1 MLKAEQLVDFAA
13 FDAAPLVREPFAHFV
28 AHDFVPKSVMAD
40 IDRDFPEVPK
50 RGSFPMSELDSGP
63 SFKALVDYLESEE
76 VARKFSEK
84 LGIDLVGKPTTMTIR
99 GYSGEQDGRVHTD
112 SRTKL
117 VTVLLYLNSGWNS
130 PDGRLRLL
138 RSNDL
143 EDWFDEVP
151 PDAGTLLAFVNTEN
165 AWHGH
170 KPFVGQRR
178 SIQLNW
184 VVSDAAVRRS
194 QWRHGLSAKIKRWFG
209 GGKKAK
215 PVDDAY

>member
-1 MLKAEQLVDFAA
+1 MEAERLVNL
-13 FDAAPLVREPFAHFV
+13 DALANAPLVREPFPHLV
-28 AHDFVPKSVMAD
+28 VRDFLPESVMAE
-40 IDRDFPEVPK
+40 IDKDFPDVPK
-50 RGSFPMSELDSGP
+50 RGSFPMSELHSGP
-63 SFKALVDYLESEE
+63 SFAKLVEYLESEE
-76 VARKFSEK
+76 VAQAFSEK
-84 LGIDLVGKPTTMTIR
+84 LGLDLTGKPTTMTIR

-112 SRTKL
+112 SRSKI

-138 RSNDL
+138 RSDNLD
-143 EDWFDEVP
+143 DWFDEVP

-184 VVSDAAVRRS
+184 VVDEAAVRRS
-194 QWRHGLSAKIKRWFG
+194 QWRHGLSARLKRWFG
-209 GGKKAK
+209 HK
-215 PVDDAY
+215 PHAEAY

>member
-1 MLKAEQLVDFAA
+1 MAAERLVNL
-13 FDAAPLVREPFAHFV
+13 DALANAPLVREPFPHV
-28 AHDFVPKSVMAD
+28 VVRDFLPESVMAD
-40 IDRDFPEVPK
+40 IDKDFPDVPK
-50 RGSFPMSELDSGP
+50 RGSFPMSELRSGP
-63 SFKALVDYLESEE
+63 SFAKLVEYLESEE
-76 VARKFSEK
+76 VAQAFSEK
-84 LGIDLVGKPTTMTIR
+84 LGLDLTGKPTTMTIR

-112 SRTKL
+112 SRSKI

-138 RSNDL
+138 RSDNLD
-143 EDWFDEVP
+143 DWFDEVP

-184 VVSDAAVRRS
+184 VVDEAAVRRS
-194 QWRHGLSAKIKRWFG
+194 QWRHGLSARLKRWFG
-209 GGKKAK
+209 HK
-215 PVDDAY
+215 PRAEAY

>member
-1 MLKAEQLVDFAA
+1 MAAERLVNL
-13 FDAAPLVREPFAHFV
+13 DALANAPLVREPFPHV
-28 AHDFVPKSVMAD
+28 VVRDFLPESVMAD
-40 IDRDFPEVPK
+40 IDKDFPDVPK
-50 RGSFPMSELDSGP
+50 RGSFPMSELRSGP
-63 SFKALVDYLESEE
+63 SFAQLVEYLESEA
-76 VARKFSEK
+76 VAQAFSEK
-84 LGIDLVGKPTTMTIR
+84 LGLDLTGKPTTMTIR

-112 SRTKL
+112 SRSKI

-138 RSNDL
+138 RSDNLD
-143 EDWFDEVP
+143 DWFDEVP

-184 VVSDAAVRRS
+184 VVDEAAVRRS
-194 QWRHGLSAKIKRWFG
+194 QWRHGLSARLKRWFG
-209 GGKKAK
+209 HK
-215 PVDDAY
+215 PRAEAY

>member
-1 MLKAEQLVDFAA
+1 FAA
-13 FDAAPLVREPFAHFV
+13 FDAAPLVKEPFAHFV
-28 AHDFVPKSVMAD
+28 AHDFVPKSVMVD

-63 SFKALVDYLESEE
+63 SFKALIDYLESDE
-76 VARKFSEK
+76 VAARFSEK

-99 GYSGEQDGRVHTD
+99 GFSGEQDGRVHTD
-112 SRTKL
+112 SRSKL
-117 VTVLLYLNSGWNS
+117 VTVLLYLNSGWSS
-130 PDGRLRLL
+130 PEGRLRL
-138 RSNDL
+138 
-143 EDWFDEVP
+143 
-151 PDAGTLLAFVNTEN
+151 
-165 AWHGH
+165 WHGH

-194 QWRHGLSAKIKRWFG
+194 EWRHGLSAKIKRWFG
-209 GGKKAK
+209 GEKKAK

>member
-1 MLKAEQLVDFAA
+1 MEAERLVNLAA
-13 FDAAPLVREPFAHFV
+13 LANAPLVREPFPHLVVREFL
-28 AHDFVPKSVMAD
+28 PESVMVE
-40 IDRDFPEVPK
+40 IDKDFPDVPK
-50 RGSFPMSELDSGP
+50 RGSFPMSELHSGP
-63 SFKALVDYLESEE
+63 TFTALVEYLESAEI
-76 VARKFSEK
+76 ARAFSEK
-84 LGIDLVGKPTTMTIR
+84 LGLDLTGKPTTMTIR

-138 RSNDL
+138 RSNNLD
-143 EDWFDEVP
+143 DWFDEVP

-184 VVSDAAVRRS
+184 VVDEAAVRRS
-194 QWRHGLSAKIKRWFG
+194 QWRHGLSARIKRWFG
-209 GGKKAK
+209 HK
-215 PVDDAY
+215 PQADTY

>member
-1 MLKAEQLVDFAA
+1 MEAERLVNLDALVD
-13 FDAAPLVREPFAHFV
+13 APLVREPFPHV
-28 AHDFVPKSVMAD
+28 VVRDFLPESVMAS
-40 IDRDFPEVPK
+40 IDKDFPDVPK
-50 RGSFPMSELDSGP
+50 RGSFPMSELRSGP
-63 SFKALVDYLESEE
+63 SFAKLVEYLESKE
-76 VARKFSEK
+76 VAQAFSEK
-84 LGIDLVGKPTTMTIR
+84 LGLDLTGKPTTMTIR

-112 SRTKL
+112 SRSKI

-138 RSNDL
+138 RSDNLD
-143 EDWFDEVP
+143 DWFDEVP

-184 VVSDAAVRRS
+184 VVDEAAVRRS
-194 QWRHGLSAKIKRWFG
+194 QWRHGLSARLKRWFG
-209 GGKKAK
+209 HK
-215 PVDDAY
+215 PRAEAY